1 MIRECDIRRSGDL
14 ILVGIALD
22 HAVLDFETTERLLR
36 DCLIF
41 LDAPHRGPADM
52 AIGKFG
58 PFGVTLNMHRDGELS
73 IFVDGPPF
81 EPQRELCAAIWLSKL
96 DLREVIAAAL
106 SGVGPGAADVTMN
119 VNDRRRDD
127 GR

>member
-1 MIRECDIRRSGDL
+1 MIRECEIRRRGDL

-22 HAVLDFETTERLLR
+22 HAVLDFETTDGLLR
-36 DCLIF
+36 DCLAF
-41 LDAPHRGPADM
+41 LDAPPHRGLADM

-58 PFGVTLNMHRDGELS
+58 PFRVRLNIHHDGSLS

-81 EPQRELCAAIWLSKL
+81 EPQRELCAAVWLSKQ
-96 DLREVIAAAL
+96 DMCDVITKAL
-106 SGVGPGAADVTMN
+106 SGAEPGTAPK
-119 VNDRRRDD
+119 RG